1 MPPCCASPSSV
12 DARLPNVHVPILSAR
27 TGWHTDELLRALDRA
42 RARGGVVPYESL
54 VARIGPRGAT
64 AALSAESQR
73 LLDAHA
79 VLARIIPNGSLE
91 QIIYRVDALH
101 WLEERGVRVMNS
113 PRTIERCV
121 DKFYTSALLREAGL
135 DTPDTVVCERIDD
148 AMAAARDMGDVI
160 VKPLFGSMGHGMVR
174 VSDPET
180 AFRVFRALELT
191 RAIFY
196 VQRIVD
202 HGGCDVRAFVVGD
215 RVVAAIE
222 RRARDGGWRTNI
234 SLGGEARSIDLPPA
248 WSEMALTA
256 ARAVGADYAGVDL
269 LPATDGTVY
278 VLEVNGIP
286 GWSGVQTATSVDVA
300 GAIVDQLIA
309 SVRT

>member
-1 MPPCCASPSSV
+1 M
-12 DARLPNVHVPILSAR
+12 HVPILSAR
-27 TGWHTDELLRALDRA
+27 TGWHTDELLRALT
-42 RARGGVVPYESL
+42 ARGHTGAVVPYESL
-54 VARIGPRGAT
+54 VARIGPRGKT
-64 AALSAESQR
+64 TLLSAESQR
-73 LLDAHA
+73 LLDAA
-79 VLARIIPNGSLE
+79 AILARIIPNGSLE

-101 WLEERGVRVMNS
+101 WLEDRGVRVMNS

-135 DTPDTVVCERIDD
+135 DTPDTIVCERIDD
-148 AMAAARDMGDVI
+148 AMAAAREMGDVI

-180 AFRVFRALELT
+180 AFRVFRALEMT
-191 RAIFY
+191 RAVFY
-196 VQRIVD
+196 VQRVID
-202 HGGCDVRAFVVGD
+202 HAGCDVRAFVVGD

-248 WSEMALTA
+248 WSEMALAA
-256 ARAVGADYAGVDL
+256 ARTVGADYAGVDL

-286 GWSGVQTATSVDVA
+286 GWSGVQKATSIDVA
-300 GAIVDQLIA
+300 GAIVDHLIA
-309 SVRT
+309 SVCT